1 MGNKCC
7 AAEEVAGGQK
17 DITEAQSAVA
27 AKTPD
32 AEEPIKKNSPEPA
45 APAAA
50 EGSKKST
57 TREWKVTLKKTGGA
71 RLGVDVDLS
80 DGVSLLVDSV
90 NDGLMG
96 DWNKANPDKAVKK
109 DDRIISV
116 NGQRG
121 NATNLTEVCKNDD
134 VLEMLVQRD

>member
-17 DITEAQSAVA
+17 DITEAQRSLATKA
-27 AKTPD
+27 PD
-32 AEEPIKKNSPEPA
+32 AEEPEPA
-45 APAAA
+45 SPAAA
-50 EGSKKST
+50 EEPKKST
-57 TREWKVTLKKTGGA
+57 TREWTVTLKKGGGA

-80 DGVSLLVDSV
+80 DGVSLLIDNVTDG
-90 NDGLMG
+90 DGLMG
-96 DWNKANPDKAVKK
+96 AWNKANPDKAVKK

-134 VLEMLVQRD
+134 VLEMIVQRGD